1 MNIVITSQGK
11 ELDSMVDPRF
21 GRAKYFIVYD
31 LNTGEYA
38 AIDNVQNLNAAQG
51 AGIQAGQN
59 VIGTGA
65 EVLITGNCGPKAFRI
80 LSAGDLKV
88 FKSSDGS
95 VSENIE
101 KYKNSELEEM
111 KDANVEGHWV

>member
-11 ELDSMVDPRF
+11 SIDSMVDPRF

-31 LNTGEYA
+31 LESGDYT
-38 AIDNVQNLNAAQG
+38 AIDNVQNLNAPQG

-80 LSAGDLKV
+80 LNAGDVKV
-88 FKSSDGS
+88 YKSDGGT
-95 VSENIE
+95 VEENIE
-101 KYKNSELEEM
+101 KYKSGKLEEL